1 MRPFTA
7 AVGCLLAVVL
17 TVNGLAALDRWHRA
31 ARLREVSA
39 ALRPGRVMAF
49 DGVVDERRLQ
59 EARLRVIPRPRVVAF
74 GSSRVRDV
82 SSQVA
87 HAGPAEFYNLGMSG
101 AVVEDY
107 IALWSLLKRDGKIP
121 AVAVFSVD
129 AWVLSRT
136 QEHVAWVALAPEV
149 SRFLEAAGARHGP
162 AWTGARDLAVRWLEA
177 KELLSYAV
185 LVQSIRDLDRALSGR
200 RRQGDDL
207 IAALAGAVVPEDQ
220 IAGRQGIRADGSVI
234 RAAAP
239 AGATPARGEDEA
251 AEFVAGGAYA
261 LKAFRWDPGR
271 AADLELLWRDMR
283 AHGVQLYA
291 YAPPYRPATWA
302 LLVRQ
307 PEYVAALDTSA
318 AFLGSLAGRVGAR
331 FVDFSDPA
339 SVPCGEDEF
348 YDAHHPKPSCLER
361 IWSRLLR

>member
-7 AVGCLLAVVL
+7 TVGCLLAVVL
-17 TVNGLAALDRWHRA
+17 AVNGLAALDRWHRA
-31 ARLREVSA
+31 ARLREASA
-39 ALRPGRVMAF
+39 ALWPGRALVF

-59 EARLRVIPRPRVVAF
+59 EARLRVIPRPRIVAF

-82 SSQVA
+82 SSQVVRA
-87 HAGPAEFYNLGMSG
+87 APAEFYNVGMSA

-107 IALWSLLKRDGKIP
+107 IALWSLLTREGKIP
-121 AVAVFSVD
+121 AVAVFSID

-136 QEHVAWVALAPEV
+136 QERVPWVALAAEV

-162 AWTGARDLAVRWLEA
+162 SWRATRDLAVWWLEA

-185 LVQSIRDLDRALSGR
+185 LIQSIRDLDRALWSR
-200 RRQGDDL
+200 KRQGDDL
-207 IAALAGAVVPEDQ
+207 FAALAGDIVPEDR

-234 RAAAP
+234 RAMAP
-239 AGATPARGEDEA
+239 EGASPARPQDEA
-251 AEFVAGGAYA
+251 ASFVASGAYA
-261 LKAFRWDPGR
+261 LKGFRFDAER

-283 AHGVQLYA
+283 AHGVRLLA
-291 YAPPYRPATWA
+291 YAPPYRPETWA

-307 PEYVAALDTSA
+307 PEYLATLRTSA
-318 AFLGSLAGRVGAR
+318 AFLQGLAGRVGAR

-348 YDAHHPKPSCLER
+348 YDAHHPKPACLER
-361 IWSRLLR
+361 IWDRLLR